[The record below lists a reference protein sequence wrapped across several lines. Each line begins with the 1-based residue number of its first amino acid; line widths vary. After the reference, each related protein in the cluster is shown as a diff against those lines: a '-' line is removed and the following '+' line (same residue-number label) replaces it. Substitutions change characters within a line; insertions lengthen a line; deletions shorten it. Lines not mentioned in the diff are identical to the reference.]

1 MMKAKE
7 CGNYLVPKSFFNK
20 VIKIIIIIGICLLRN
35 TNGAI
40 FFSMFGFPIMYNMF
54 DSNNLGNACEK

>member
-1 MMKAKE
+1 MKAKE

-35 TNGAI
+35 SEGAI
-40 FFSMFGFPIMYNMF
+40 FSSMFGFPIMHNMF
-54 DSNNLGNACEK
+54 DSNTLGSPCEK